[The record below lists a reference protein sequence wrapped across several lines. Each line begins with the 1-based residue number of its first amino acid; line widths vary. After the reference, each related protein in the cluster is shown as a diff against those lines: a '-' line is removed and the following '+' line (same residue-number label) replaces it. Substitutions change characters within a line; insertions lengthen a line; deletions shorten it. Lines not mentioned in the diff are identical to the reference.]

1 MDGKSVRLKGYEKWL
16 QIYQVDGLR
25 YSPGMGIDTVREFNE
40 ALADPFKKGS
50 SARGRRAKTKKP
62 KSIFVQGRR
71 WRDSYGNTY
80 HTADII
86 VDEYKVYTTPI
97 TYGYGD
103 HYVDTTATEW
113 LVEQGY
119 LKGGKRRC
127 PAWTLAREQGIDFD
141 YAAENVRRKK
151 DL

>member
-1 MDGKSVRLKGYEKWL
+1 M
-16 QIYQVDGLR
+16 
-25 YSPGMGIDTVREFNE
+25 T
-40 ALADPFKKGS
+40 LAEIKYAAGVEGGA
-50 SARGRRAKTKKP
+50 ARGRRAKTKKP

-71 WRDSYGNTY
+71 WRDSSGNTY

-86 VDEYKVYTTPI
+86 VDEYEVYTTPI

-103 HYVDTTATEW
+103 HYVQTAGEW

-119 LKGGKRRC
+119 LKGDTARR

-141 YAAENVRRKK
+141 YEAQNVRRKK